1 MIVADDNIGPSPFGD
16 KVLTPSHTFH
26 QIPSPAEGL
35 PSCLSNGR
43 VAPEL
48 NNASF
53 ELWIAALTKYASEQ
67 ELEGQAAEVAAIPTP
82 QPREVKPPM
91 PKLAAGPWRSLGGYF
106 DYSLWPDRDRF
117 LELDR
122 AIAIGQD
129 LRDADSDPDLEMV

>member
-1 MIVADDNIGPSPFGD
+1 M
-16 KVLTPSHTFH
+16 TPSHTFH
-26 QIPSPAEGL
+26 QTPGPAEGL
-35 PSCLSNGR
+35 PNCLANGR

-48 NNASF
+48 NNDSF

-67 ELEGQAAEVAAIPTP
+67 ERESQIVPDAAINHPL
-82 QPREVKPPM
+82 REIKPPM

-122 AIAIGQD
+122 AIAAGHD
-129 LRDADSDPDLEMV
+129 LRDPDSPEIEMV